1 MSTNKAT
8 SGPDLGPPIG
18 PRMAAV
24 MLDLEAVGKNRR
36 NEQQRYT
43 FRGIDDF
50 YNSLHPV
57 LAKHGVHMLVAV
69 EEHVDQEPQQTK
81 SGGVMFRVKLKA
93 RVAFVAPDGSERAAV
108 MWAEGADTGD
118 KSTNKA
124 ISAAVKYALLTTFAV
139 PTEDNELRDSERDS
153 HEAAPARR
161 QAQAPQPGKPSADE
175 VRCDEALASILDA
188 LAKGAPTGKLPPGKV
203 KADAQAAA
211 KAGDLVALRGIEE
224 FLREC
229 AKGVAQ

>member
-1 MSTNKAT
+1 
-8 SGPDLGPPIG
+8 
-18 PRMAAV
+18 MAAV

-36 NEQQRYT
+36 NEQQRYA

-81 SGGVMFRVKLKA
+81 SGGVMFRVKIRA

-108 MWAEGADTGD
+108 MWAEGCDTGD

-124 ISAAVKYALLTTFAV
+124 ISGAVKYALLTTFAV
-139 PTEDNELRDSERDS
+139 PTEDNDLRDSERDS
-153 HEAAPARR
+153 HDAASPRR
-161 QAQAPQPGKPSADE
+161 LSPPVDAVK
-175 VRCDEALASILDA
+175 CDEALAAILDR
-188 LAKGAPTGKLPPGKV
+188 LAKGCPTGGLTP
-203 KADAQAAA
+203 ADVRLDADRAH
-211 KAGDLVALRGIEE
+211 KAGDLPMLRKIEAH
-224 FLREC
+224 LAKC
-229 AKGVAQ
+229 AKEVAS